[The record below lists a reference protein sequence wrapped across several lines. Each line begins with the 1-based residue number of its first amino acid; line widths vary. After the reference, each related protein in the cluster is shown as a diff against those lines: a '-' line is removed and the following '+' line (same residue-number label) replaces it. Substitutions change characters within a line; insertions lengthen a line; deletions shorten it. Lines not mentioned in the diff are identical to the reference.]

1 MRGSLRQDRPGSW
14 QLRVYA
20 GSDPVTAKRRW
31 VVRRIKGTKRE
42 AERAL
47 RALAAE
53 VDAGQHKGT
62 EGTVAHLLEA
72 WYDHASPGWSPT
84 TRQEVRLV
92 VRRRLVPALGS
103 LRLSELRPGH
113 LDGLY
118 RAMTADG
125 LSPATVRKAHNA
137 MSRALRQAV
146 RWRWVPQSVAAS
158 ASPPPVRQAPIVP
171 PSPAVVTQLIEAAEG
186 LGRTDLAVL
195 VRLAASTGARRGEL
209 CGLRWSDIDDRAA
222 TLTVRRSVVTGEGYA
237 AIVKGTKTH
246 QDRRIALGPAA
257 LAAVGSLRTLAA
269 ERAAAAEE
277 VLVADPW
284 LFSTALDGGEPWR
297 PDLASNHWRWLCR
310 KAGVRARFHDLRH
323 FAATELLDGGVPL
336 RTVAGRLG
344 HRRTSTTADL
354 YAAWLPATDREAA
367 DLLEARMA
375 GSTS

>member
-1 MRGSLRQDRPGSW
+1 
-14 QLRVYA
+14 
-20 GSDPVTAKRRW
+20 VTAKRRW

-62 EGTVAHLLEA
+62 EGTVAHLLET

-146 RWRWVPQSVAAS
+146 RWGWVPQSVAAS

-171 PSPAVVTQLIEAAEG
+171 PSPAVVTQLIETAEG

-222 TLTVRRSVVTGEGYA
+222 TLTVRRSVVTGEG
-237 AIVKGTKTH
+237 
-246 QDRRIALGPAA
+246 
-257 LAAVGSLRTLAA
+257 
-269 ERAAAAEE
+269 
-277 VLVADPW
+277 VAGGW
-284 LFSTALDGGEPWR
+284 LFFR
-297 PDLASNHWRWLCR
+297 
-310 KAGVRARFHDLRH
+310 V
-323 FAATELLDGGVPL
+323 
-336 RTVAGRLG
+336 GRL
-344 HRRTSTTADL
+344 RLR
-354 YAAWLPATDREAA
+354 P
-367 DLLEARMA
+367 
-375 GSTS
+375 